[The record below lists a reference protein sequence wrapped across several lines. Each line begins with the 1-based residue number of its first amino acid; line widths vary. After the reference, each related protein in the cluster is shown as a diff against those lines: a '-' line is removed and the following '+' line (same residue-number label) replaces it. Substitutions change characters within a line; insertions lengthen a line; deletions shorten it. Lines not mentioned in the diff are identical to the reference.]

1 MPLFLEPD
9 QRFPIVLDSDMGKP
23 IDSRPTFY
31 AESLSMREQNKLS
44 SAIDG
49 IFEHAKSTTDIC
61 DRTVEVIN
69 RYVCGWK
76 NMGQF
81 EFGADIRDFL
91 TQQEAMQLLRKIM
104 GNQHVQLEEK
114 KS

>member
-9 QRFPIVLDSDMGKP
+9 QGFPIVLDSDMSKP
-23 IDSRPTFY
+23 IDLRPTFF
-31 AESLSMREQNKLS
+31 AKSLSMREQNKLS
-44 SAIDG
+44 SAIDL
-49 IFEHAKSTTDIC
+49 IFEDAKSTNDIC
-61 DRTVEVIN
+61 DRTVEVLN
-69 RYVCGWK
+69 RYLVGWK

-81 EFGADIRDFL
+81 EFGSDIRDFL